1 MTQTRGT
8 VISDQYPPM
17 TYEEYLNAPEIP
29 EHTEWVNGRVIPMMS
44 VSKKHAELTS
54 YLLAILK
61 VYAESRELGKVFAE
75 PFNMKL
81 GGNLA
86 GRAPDVLF
94 VRTDRLALV
103 RDQFLDGPADL
114 VVEVISP
121 GTERIDRRVKFAEYQ
136 AGGVPEYWIL
146 DPHREVAEFYVRDE
160 GGVYQPGI
168 VTADGEF
175 ASTVV
180 AGLRIQIAWLW
191 ELPRID
197 RVLLELGLGR

>member
-160 GGVYQPGI
+160 GGIYQPGI
-168 VTADGEF
+168 VTAEGEF
-175 ASTVV
+175 TSTVV
-180 AGLRIQIAWLW
+180 AGLRIQVVWLW

>member
-1 MTQTRGT
+1 
-8 VISDQYPPM
+8 M

-29 EHTEWVNGRVIPMMS
+29 EYTEWVNGRVIPMMS

-54 YLLAILK
+54 YLLAVLK
-61 VYAESRELGKVFAE
+61 VFAESRELGKVFAE

-94 VRTDRLALV
+94 VRAGRLALV
-103 RDQFLDGPADL
+103 RDQFLDGAADL

-121 GTERIDRRVKFAEYQ
+121 GTERIDRRDKFAEYQ
-136 AGGVPEYWIL
+136 AGGDPEYWIL
-146 DPHREVAEFYVRDE
+146 DPHREIAEFYVLDAN
-160 GGVYQPGI
+160 GVFQPGE
-168 VTADGEF
+168 VTSSGEF

-180 AGLRIQIAWLW
+180 DGLRIRVDWFW
-191 ELPRID
+191 TLPRID
-197 RVLLELGLGR
+197 KVLLELGIGR

>member
-44 VSKKHAELTS
+44 VSKKHAELTT
-54 YLLAILK
+54 YLIQLIG
-61 VYAESRELGKVFAE
+61 VYAKANEIGGVYAD

-81 GGNLA
+81 GGSLA

-103 RDQFLDGPADL
+103 REQFLDGPADL

-160 GGVYQPGI
+160 GGIYQPGI
-168 VTADGEF
+168 VTAEGEF
-175 ASTVV
+175 TSTVV
-180 AGLRIQIAWLW
+180 AGLRIQVVWLW

>member
-1 MTQTRGT
+1 M
-8 VISDQYPPM
+8 S
-17 TYEEYLNAPEIP
+17 YEEYLNSPEIP

-44 VSKKHAELTS
+44 VSKKHTFLTF
-54 YLLAILK
+54 YLASL
-61 VYAESRELGKVFAE
+61 LGIYVQAKGLGEVFGE

-81 GGNLA
+81 GGSLA
-86 GRAPDVLF
+86 GRAPDVAF
-94 VRTDRLALV
+94 VRTERLERL

-146 DPHREVAEFYVRDE
+146 DPHTETAEFYVLDHS
-160 GGVYQPGI
+160 GAYQSIATP
-168 VTADGEF
+168 DGEF

-180 AGLRIQIAWLW
+180 DGLRIRVAWLW
-191 ELPRID
+191 ARTPVAT
-197 RVLLELGLGR
+197 VLAELGVGR

>member
-44 VSKKHAELTS
+44 VSKKHMQLTS
-54 YLLAILK
+54 YLIRLLGDYTEALDLGEILAD
-61 VYAESRELGKVFAE
+61 

-81 GGNLA
+81 GGSLA
-86 GRAPDVLF
+86 GRAPDIAF
-94 VRTDRLALV
+94 VRTGRLALV

-114 VVEVISP
+114 VIEVISP
-121 GTERIDRRVKFAEYQ
+121 GTERIDRGDKFAEYQ

-146 DPHREVAEFYVRDE
+146 DPHREVAEFYVRNE
-160 GGVYQPGI
+160 HGLFHPGT
-168 VTADGEF
+168 VTVDGEF

-180 AGLRIQIAWLW
+180 DGLRIRVEWLW
-191 ELPRID
+191 SRTPVAK
-197 RVLLELGLGR
+197 VLLELGLGR